1 MEKGLEGAIEQ
12 VKKQNE
18 AGLNY
23 IYSKTYNFVYLRA
36 KTILKNE
43 EDVRKL
49 MQQVYQQAFEFSDE
63 LKADNVYE
71 WLGKNTYV
79 IGRRWYRKK
88 KAREMQYL
96 EMDKSELHS
105 HKGEDTETAQEIICE
120 ALEQLPDLYHATVF
134 AFYYDYMKVEDIAV
148 MMDCTPGVIMNR
160 LNYAKKYIQK
170 AIENYYE
177 ENKDSK
183 VKIAFSVN
191 ALCTALRKWAVDN
204 CLGMTVAQNVYYNI
218 CKELKLQAGS
228 IYLEGKEFAG
238 INNTIVFHKQDGLE
252 SLCEEIQRHVKKEG
266 MDRKKLLLGAA
277 IGAAVLI
284 LVIVAAVLLKK
295 SDKKEGPQ
303 TPQNLQSDVQGDMQG
318 GANQVPDTDVSQGQE
333 GGNANNDT
341 EIPDNTVDVGDPG
354 QNNQDS
360 QVDSEYIFPKS
371 NTEKLTREEL
381 LRHTKEELRLGRN
394 EIYARHGMIF
404 GEEDLDNYFGSKSW
418 YTPSVNV
425 SEFYDKVEMSLVE
438 EENINLIR
446 EVESGM

>member
-1 MEKGLEGAIEQ
+1 MERGLEGAVEQ
-12 VKKQNE
+12 VQKQNE

-63 LKADNVYE
+63 LMEDNVYE
-71 WLGKNTYV
+71 WLGKNTYE

-96 EMDKSELHS
+96 EMENSEMHS
-105 HKGEDTETAQEIICE
+105 RKAEGTETAQKIICE

-148 MMDCTPGVIMNR
+148 IMDCTPGVIMNR
-160 LNYAKKYIQK
+160 LNYARKYIQK

-177 ENKDSK
+177 ENKDSN
-183 VKIAFSVN
+183 VKITFSVN
-191 ALCTALRKWAVDN
+191 ELCTALRKWSVDN
-204 CLGMTVAQNVYYNI
+204 CLGMAAAQNVYYNI

-238 INNTIVFHKQDGLE
+238 VNNTIVYHKQDGLE
-252 SLCEEIQRHVKKEG
+252 SICEEIQRYIKKESI
-266 MDRKKLLLGAA
+266 DKKKLLLGVA
-277 IGAAVLI
+277 IGAAVLVV
-284 LVIVAAVLLKK
+284 VIVAAGLLRK
-295 SDKKEGPQ
+295 SDKKEETQ
-303 TPQNLQSDVQGDMQG
+303 IPQNLQSDVQNKENLQS
-318 GANQVPDTDVSQGQE
+318 DTNVSQGQE
-333 GGNANNDT
+333 EGNTNNNT
-341 EIPDNTVDVGDPG
+341 EIPDNMVDVGDLEQDN
-354 QNNQDS
+354 QNS
-360 QVDSEYIFPKS
+360 QVDSEYIFPNS

-404 GEEDLDNYFGSKSW
+404 GEEELDNYFGSKSW
-418 YTPSVNV
+418 YTPSVDIG
-425 SEFYDKVEMSLVE
+425 EFYDKVEMSLVE